1 MTARLLRRADIAAML
16 GTTPGVAASI
26 LHGGYNM
33 DEKSIIENRLVRAP
47 EFMAR
52 LGIKKTKFYDAKK
65 AGIIPPPVRV
75 TKTVTAWPASVVE
88 QTIDDIS
95 HGRLSL

>member
-1 MTARLLRRADIAAML
+1 MTDHLLRRKDIAAML
-16 GTTPGVAASI
+16 GTSPGVDASI
-26 LHGGYNM
+26 YMEDKM
-33 DEKSIIENRLVRAP
+33 DDQGKTEKRLIRAA

-65 AGIIPPPVRV
+65 AGIIPPPVHV
-75 TKTVTAWPASVVE
+75 TKTVIAWSASVVE

>member
-1 MTARLLRRADIAAML
+1 
-16 GTTPGVAASI
+16 
-26 LHGGYNM
+26 
-33 DEKSIIENRLVRAP
+33 
-47 EFMAR
+47 MAR

>member
-1 MTARLLRRADIAAML
+1 
-16 GTTPGVAASI
+16 
-26 LHGGYNM
+26 M
-33 DEKSIIENRLVRAP
+33 DEKKFIENRLVRAS

-65 AGIIPPPVRV
+65 AGLIPPPVRV
-75 TKTVTAWPASVVE
+75 TKTVTAWPVSVVE